1 MPQELVFFPAEV
13 IELNRELATGLHKP
27 LEKLLSEFGSGDIAD
42 KLACIAAYCEIVV
55 DGVYD
60 GDQIAKLAGILYEKL
75 QGKRVNPNATL
86 FLN

>member
-13 IELNRELATGLHKP
+13 IALNRELATGLHKP
-27 LEKLLSEFGSGDIAD
+27 LEELLVAFGQNDLGDR
-42 KLACIAAYCEIVV
+42 LACIAAYCDIVV
-55 DGVYD
+55 DGLYA

-75 QGKRVNPNATL
+75 LSKRANPNATL